1 MNIEDQDR
9 REQLIEE
16 GYCIVPD
23 VLSAEFLQEL
33 RDATD
38 HLIAGMTA
46 EDKRVQRSTGSMI
59 PVVKDPRLARLIAHP
74 NALRALNAMGFD
86 DVRFQSGYIISKPPK
101 SPRLFWHFDWGFWNH
116 PMSYD
121 KFPAQIFLMY
131 YLTDTTRENGCLRVI
146 PRSHLEENPLHTE
159 LAHAHT
165 AQLTEAK
172 DLNRVEFK
180 LRPDEVDVKVK
191 AGDLVVGD
199 SRLLHA
205 SHSNESDHRRTVI
218 TLWFHPNFSD
228 LPEGMRAAFVKR
240 CDPLPAEWPA
250 ESRRL
255 YESVLI
261 HYDGTA
267 APTEFSRGR
276 VGKEEFFKKGK
287 QG

>member
-1 MNIEDQDR
+1 MDIQDQER

-23 VLSAEFLQEL
+23 VLSADFVQEL